1 VTDNCWICDGWQEI
15 EFAVGEGCNEAFSGE
30 PAFLHLDFE
39 DFKPTNM
46 ERDPADPT
54 RFVLRRMCPPN
65 RRIHFFFTNPC
76 TRILFE
82 SNDYEKITFH
92 SDSGL
97 HFYEGDIFEES
108 AVGGNVGT
116 QEPGL

>member
-1 VTDNCWICDGWQEI
+1 VT
-15 EFAVGEGCNEAFSGE
+15 EGCNEAFSGE

-39 DFKPTNM
+39 DFKPINM
-46 ERDPADPT
+46 EKDPADPT

-65 RRIHFFFTNPC
+65 RRVHFFFTNPC

-92 SDSGL
+92 ASDQSSNI
-97 HFYEGDIFEES
+97 FEGDIFEEC
-108 AVGGNVGT
+108 AVGGTVGT
-116 QEPGL
+116 